1 MFRLDLS
8 NNSLKSVPQQ
18 LSSLKLKDL
27 SLVNNPLVDNRLR
40 KMCEQKGAKSGM
52 MIILFSDWTIKLIL
66 VSDWSVLD
74 YIKANGGKEEA
85 GKKSG
90 KKGKKGDHE
99 KKSVEEDETDE
110 LCQTLKIL
118 GISEDYP
125 EIAISETV
133 KEVMINLHLQV

>member
-1 MFRLDLS
+1 MNTVL
-8 NNSLKSVPQQ
+8 
-18 LSSLKLKDL
+18 
-27 SLVNNPLVDNRLR
+27 
-40 KMCEQKGAKSGM
+40 
-52 MIILFSDWTIKLIL
+52 DWTIKLIL

-133 KEVMINLHLQV
+133 KEVMINLHLLV